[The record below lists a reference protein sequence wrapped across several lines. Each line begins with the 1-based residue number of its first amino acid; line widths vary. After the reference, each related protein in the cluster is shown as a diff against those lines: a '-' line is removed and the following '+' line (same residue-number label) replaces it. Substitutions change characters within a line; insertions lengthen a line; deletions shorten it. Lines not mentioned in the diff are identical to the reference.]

1 MTGGAERY
9 RIALVLLLLVLLHFV
24 ARPWLGDSRGSPD
37 FLLLALMWYA
47 IRARP
52 GSAAIAGF
60 VVGLIGDALT
70 QEAFGAGILAHTV
83 IGYVLAWG
91 KAVFFPEN
99 LLVNAG
105 FFLVGAWVRDLLFL
119 LADGHLSIAAM
130 AWQLVS
136 WSLVKAVTTAVAGIV
151 VVLVFR
157 RWLEVRT
164 AT

>member
-9 RIALVLLLLVLLHFV
+9 RITFVLLLLVLLHFAV
-24 ARPWLGDSRGSPD
+24 RPWLGDSRGAPD
-37 FLLLALMWYA
+37 FLLLALMLYA

-52 GSAAIAGF
+52 GNGALAGF
-60 VVGLIGDALT
+60 AVGLVGDALT

-83 IGYVLAWG
+83 VGYLLAWG
-91 KAVFFPEN
+91 KAIFFPDN

-105 FFLVGAWVRDLLFL
+105 FFLVGAWARDVLFL
-119 LADGHLSIAAM
+119 LADGHLSLAAM
-130 AWQLVS
+130 AWQLIS
-136 WSLVKAVTTAVAGIV
+136 WSLLKAFTTTMAGIV

-157 RWLEVRT
+157 RWLEVKI